1 MRAPENLRPLLATVC
16 ADPANPTVDEAEL
29 CRAIFGNDSADLC
42 AWVDRVLRAEDAR
55 WPDSTGVAYMSDAP
69 YGFVGVETASGVVVG
84 SITEHRV
91 EGVSRPDAMAAMR
104 AFAEGHTVLVVND
117 AIPVALL
124 AAPMVS
130 PAEAEAPSEEAPT
143 PAEPVQTDLPD
154 PEAKVLIEV
163 SPQDETAVLDLW
175 AMRREGDN
183 VTVWRRHDGKWESDP
198 AFLALVSSGPMPKFL
213 LMEPGDPVL
222 AAVLPQVDAS
232 TKGKPFEPTVAPVAA
247 SGFGVYDPRD
257 MSLLVLVARGKRG
270 GLKKAAGVGKGGNAE
285 TLRRYWAYGEGA
297 AKIRWGVGGDWY
309 RCRKLLSK
317 YMGVRA
323 KGYCQN
329 LHIRVLGYSTATH
342 AKMVRGGKG

>member
-1 MRAPENLRPLLATVC
+1 MLVAVC

-29 CRAIFGNDSADLC
+29 CRAVFGNNSPELC

-55 WPDSTGVAYMSDAP
+55 WPASTGVAYMSDAP
-69 YGFVGVETASGVVVG
+69 YGFAGVETTAGIVVG

-104 AFAEGHTVLVVND
+104 AFAEGHSVLAVND
-117 AIPVALL
+117 AVPVALL
-124 AAPMVS
+124 AGMS
-130 PAEAEAPSEEAPT
+130 PAEAEEPEEV
-143 PAEPVQTDLPD
+143 PAADLPD
-154 PEAKVLIEV
+154 PAAKILVEV

-175 AMRREGDN
+175 AMKRAGESI
-183 VTVWRRHDGKWESDP
+183 TVWRRHDGKWESDP

-222 AAVLPQVDAS
+222 AAVLPQVDAATS
-232 TKGKPFEPTVAPVAA
+232 GKPFEPTVAPVAA
-247 SGFGVYDPRD
+247 SGYGVYDPRD
-257 MSLLVLVARGKRG
+257 INLLVLVARGNRG

-342 AKMVRGGKG
+342 AKMVRGGRG